1 MAQSLPYLLGVETH
15 IIGITHVIQLAVA
28 AVFLLSEVGRHAA
41 AGLVSIEDLEDSFPM
56 ES

>member
-1 MAQSLPYLLGVETH
+1 METH

-28 AVFLLSEVGRHAA
+28 AVFLLSEVGRHAV

>member
-1 MAQSLPYLLGVETH
+1 METNIND
-15 IIGITHVIQLAVA
+15 IIHVIQLAVA